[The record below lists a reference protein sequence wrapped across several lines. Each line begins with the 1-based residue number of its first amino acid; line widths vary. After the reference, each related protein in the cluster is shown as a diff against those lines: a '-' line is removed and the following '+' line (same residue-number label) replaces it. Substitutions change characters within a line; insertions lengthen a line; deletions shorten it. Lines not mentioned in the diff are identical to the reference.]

1 MLKLTDPT
9 LKRDEILRILDY
21 DEALQVFFKVRG
33 LPENVQE
40 AFTVIADQWTYDK
53 FSCITVAL
61 RLLDEENLEGEL
73 PQYLEEKPLHIQ
85 ARFIL
90 LNYPTKRHAGGLRR
104 AVVVL
109 RLASL
114 WADFMKKVGA
124 VKIGP
129 GFPKVF
135 LEIFKD
141 TAIADMMNVNQFLE
155 TLGLRLGLDGVN
167 LFNPDLDSIGFAPR
181 KRDTASAEDRERE
194 VSQYLENLRAVAKTV
209 IEDMH

>member
-9 LKRDEILRILDY
+9 LKREEILRILDF
-21 DEALQVFFKVRG
+21 DEALQTFFKVRG

-40 AFTVIADQWTYDK
+40 AFKVIVNQWAYDK
-53 FSCITVAL
+53 FSCTVVAL

-85 ARFIL
+85 ARVIL
-90 LNYPTKRHAGGLRR
+90 LNYPTKYHLGKLRR

-114 WADFMKKVGA
+114 WTDFMKKVDA

-129 GFPKVF
+129 GFPKIF
-135 LEIFKD
+135 LETFKD
-141 TAIADMMNVNQFLE
+141 AAIADMMNVNQFLE
-155 TLGLRLGLDGVN
+155 TLGLWLGLDGVN
-167 LFNPDLDSIGFAPR
+167 LFNPDLDHIGFGR
-181 KRDTASAEDRERE
+181 WKDSASLEDREQKIGR
-194 VSQYLENLRAVAKTV
+194 YLADLRATAKTV
-209 IEDMH
+209 IEDTQ

>member
-9 LKRDEILRILDY
+9 LKREEILRILDY

-53 FSCITVAL
+53 FSCIVVAL

-73 PQYLEEKPLHIQ
+73 PRYLEEKPLHIQ

-90 LNYPTKRHAGGLRR
+90 LNYPTKRHLGKLRR

-135 LEIFKD
+135 FEIFKD
-141 TAIADMMNVNQFLE
+141 AAIADMMNVNQFLE

-167 LFNPDLDSIGFAPR
+167 IFNPDLDSIGFASY
-181 KRDTASAEDRERE
+181 KRGTASAEDRAQE
-194 VSQYLENLRAVAKTV
+194 VSRYLGDLRTSTKTV